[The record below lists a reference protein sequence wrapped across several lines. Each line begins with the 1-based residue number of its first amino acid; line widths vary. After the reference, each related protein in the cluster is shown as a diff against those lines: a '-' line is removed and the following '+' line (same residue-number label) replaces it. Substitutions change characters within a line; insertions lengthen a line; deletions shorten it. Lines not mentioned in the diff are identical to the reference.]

1 MISLLNI
8 LYEQVIGLKSV
19 EEYETDFGTS
29 YQSKYIKG
37 PHKFFNIVAPVNHKV
52 GEMEFGDVDKNTIE
66 IVSIHIDELHRTK
79 NFGPQAVNEL
89 VRLTGKKVV
98 ILKVTPSTKKLW
110 QRMGFTPMTG
120 VTDYYTKTF

>member
-1 MISLLNI
+1 M
-8 LYEQVIGLKSV
+8 

-98 ILKVTPSTKKLW
+98 ILKVTPSSKKLW